1 MLDLLISELVFF
13 GMIQSSLF
21 NGLIHFDV
29 FPNLTL
35 SLDDI
40 NILKAL
46 TSNVLTSGYDME

>member
-1 MLDLLISELVFF
+1 
-13 GMIQSSLF
+13 
-21 NGLIHFDV
+21 V

-46 TSNVLTSGYDME
+46 TLNVLTSGYDMEEGSRPLTIIY